1 MNIYTKNQTSI
12 FKNAPMCCKWAHV
25 AMRPESCAP
34 PYFLEDDDNHTIQ
47 IMFELDLAS
56 LSDGAQPSS
65 AMDSFLSSTSKNKP
79 LYKKN

>member
-1 MNIYTKNQTSI
+1 MAVAEGGGGKWTSVNEKFALKLPVCQEENQS
-12 FKNAPMCCKWAHV
+12 N
-25 AMRPESCAP
+25 
-34 PYFLEDDDNHTIQ
+34 YFLEDDNNHTIQ